1 MPSGLKGLRDRV
13 ATRSCWAVGGRGWG
27 GGQGGGGDLS
37 GRDSVGGNSKVR
49 GDQVLAKDKESG
61 SQDTQGRA
69 IIIII
74 FIIVW
79 AHSKASMRGSE
90 KRSPFFLPTFY
101 VGSEAP
107 IQAVKP
113 LC

>member
-1 MPSGLKGLRDRV
+1 M
-13 ATRSCWAVGGRGWG
+13 GGRGWG

-37 GRDSVGGNSKVR
+37 GRDSVGGNSKVG

-79 AHSKASMRGSE
+79 AHSKACM
-90 KRSPFFLPTFY
+90 
-101 VGSEAP
+101 
-107 IQAVKP
+107 
-113 LC
+113 